1 MPKKAALMRPR
12 KKAKTGSTAV
22 CFGTLNREEW
32 HVDFSL
38 LPKDVRYYASLKF
51 VAAAKSPH
59 VYKNVIFLYDRTLGV
74 VSVRKQ
80 IFPSVDIGDRFITT

>member
-1 MPKKAALMRPR
+1 MPKKAALTRQR
-12 KKAKTGSTAV
+12 KKARIGSTAV

-51 VAAAKSPH
+51 VAVAKSPH
-59 VYKNVIFLYDRTLGV
+59 VYKNVIFVYDRTLGT

-80 IFPSVDIGDRFITT
+80 LSPSVDIGDRFVTT